1 MTLAEFI
8 MRVSLLLSVG
18 KQACGWRDRNAT
30 NEQEV
35 CSPAL
40 SLSRTGGLNARS
52 YLRMLRAANL
62 AGEEEERRDDL
73 CLHLLLQRDEER
85 E

>member
-1 MTLAEFI
+1 MVWGENNIISSGVIVILLLCAASSYTEYNCVCVCVCWQVGVVTAMTLAEFI

-35 CSPAL
+35 CSLAL
-40 SLSRTGGLNARS
+40 
-52 YLRMLRAANL
+52 
-62 AGEEEERRDDL
+62 
-73 CLHLLLQRDEER
+73 
-85 E
+85 